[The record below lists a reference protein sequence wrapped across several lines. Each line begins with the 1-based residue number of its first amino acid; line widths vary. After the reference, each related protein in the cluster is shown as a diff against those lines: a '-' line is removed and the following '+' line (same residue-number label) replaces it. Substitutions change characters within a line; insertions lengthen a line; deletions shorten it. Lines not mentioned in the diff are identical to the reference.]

1 MDGDRH
7 ERVFQPIFR
16 SWLYRH
22 RVGVMSLVVAV
33 FLAIRA
39 CPSKPDGVDLKPIT
53 SLRFTAGPD
62 FLGGIQRQLGGSA
75 ADWSKN
81 GVGYLVFH
89 PARSASDPD
98 HRIFRD
104 VNVYREESPEK
115 AEEIY
120 ARQKQEFTG
129 SDDWKL
135 YLEQGNGPEKWFI
148 SYKGTRFDTNHGM
161 PVWVNAKP
169 EIFIGILKQNVFIVV
184 GYTAYASGS
193 DYVQTIN
200 KDVRWVADLL
210 SKAALQG

>member
-1 MDGDRH
+1 MDGNLH
-7 ERVFQPIFR
+7 ERVFQRIFR
-16 SWLYRH
+16 FPLYRH
-22 RVGVMSLVVAV
+22 RVGVVSLIVAV
-33 FLAIRA
+33 CLAIRA

-53 SLRFTAGPD
+53 SLRFTAGPE
-62 FLGGIQRQLGGSA
+62 FLDGIQRQLGGSA

-89 PARSASDPD
+89 PPKSASDPD

-104 VNVYREESPEK
+104 VNVYREESPVK
-115 AEEIY
+115 AQEIY
-120 ARQKQEFTG
+120 ADQRQQFTG
-129 SDDWKL
+129 SDWKL
-135 YLEQGNGPEKWFI
+135 YLEKGDAAEKWFI

-193 DYVQTIN
+193 DYIQTIN
-200 KDVRWVADLL
+200 NDVRWVADLL
-210 SKAALQG
+210 SKAARQG